1 MSIVAAKC
9 PVCGRDIGF
18 DEKAEEYVCIF
29 CGAKLMTSALKK
41 ERLAGREEKPR
52 PAVRRGIVRSE
63 DEKPK
68 AEPPKDDPRE
78 TAPEKPKAE
87 EPELTEEEVKR
98 ELERKAGFKQELHD
112 VVKEIDELRAK
123 RTPLESRGK
132 TAKTMSIIGVVIIG
146 AALIALFLLIDNPSI
161 PRSYVIIG
169 GAIAACLGIFTVI
182 FSLMKKKEAASARK
196 KLETRISEKKQKR
209 DVLIGRLNKI
219 NKKLHI
225 HHDE

>member
-18 DEKAEEYVCIF
+18 EESAAEYECIF

-41 ERLAGREEKPR
+41 ERLDNRARAER
-52 PAVRRGIVRSE
+52 PAVRREVKRSS
-63 DEKPK
+63 DEKPP
-68 AEPPKDDPRE
+68 E
-78 TAPEKPKAE
+78 APEKKPPEEPKAAS
-87 EPELTEEEVKR
+87 EPELTEEEIKH

-112 VVKEIDELRAK
+112 VAKEIDDLRKK
-123 RTPLESRGK
+123 RAPLENRVK
-132 TAKTMSIIGVVIIG
+132 TAKLMSIIGAVTIG
-146 AALIALFLLIDNPSI
+146 AAVIALFLLIDSAAVQKG
-161 PRSYVIIG
+161 YVILG
-169 GAIAACLGIFTVI
+169 GALLGGIGIFMMV
-182 FSLMKKKEAASARK
+182 FSLMRNKEALAARK

>member
-1 MSIVAAKC
+1 MSIAAAKC

-52 PAVRRGIVRSE
+52 PEVRRGLVRSE

-68 AEPPKDDPRE
+68 AEPPKDAPRE
-78 TAPEKPKAE
+78 AAPEKPKAE
-87 EPELTEEEVKR
+87 EPELTEEEIKH

-112 VVKEIDELRAK
+112 VAKEIDELRAK
-123 RTPLESRGK
+123 RAPYDNRAK
-132 TAKTMSIIGVVIIG
+132 TAKLMSIVGVVIAG
-146 AALIALFLLIDNPSI
+146 SALIALFLFIDNAAI
-161 PRSYVIIG
+161 EKSYVIMG
-169 GAIAACLGIFTVI
+169 GGVLSVLGILITV
-182 FSLMKKKEAASARK
+182 FSLAKKKEALAARK
-196 KLETRISEKKQKR
+196 KLESRISEKKQKR

>member
-18 DEKAEEYVCIF
+18 DEKAEEYTCIF
-29 CGAKLMTSALKK
+29 CGSKLMTSALKK
-41 ERLAGREEKPR
+41 EHLSNRPDRER
-52 PAVRRGIVRSE
+52 PPVRREIIRSS

-68 AEPPKDDPRE
+68 EQPHEKPQAP
-78 TAPEKPKAE
+78 APEHAPE
-87 EPELTEEEVKR
+87 SELTEEEIKH

-123 RTPLESRGK
+123 RAPLENRVK
-132 TAKTMSIIGVVIIG
+132 TAKTMSIVGVVIIG
-146 AALIALFLLIDNPSI
+146 AALIGLFLLIDNPSI
-161 PRSYVIIG
+161 QRSYVILG
-169 GAIAACLGIFTVI
+169 GALAGGIGIFTVI
-182 FSLMKKKEAASARK
+182 FSLVRKKESSSARK
-196 KLETRISEKKQKR
+196 KLENRISEKKQKR
-209 DVLIGRLNKI
+209 DILIGRLNKI